1 MAKTEAI
8 TSGDEMSTRDAV
20 GVEPIARFVEQMG
33 LICEADNLPRIA
45 GRLFGLLIVE
55 DGAYSLRQ
63 LADRLQVSRASVSTN
78 ARILTEIGIVERA
91 PKPGDRQGYYQLASN
106 PFHRMLT
113 GKVRALQHAQTV
125 FSEAAESFPAKRETA
140 KRRLREMAEFHR
152 TAAEIVSEL
161 IERSSQQRH

>member
-33 LICEADNLPRIA
+33 LICEADNPPRIA

-78 ARILTEIGIVERA
+78 ARILTEIGIVERR
-91 PKPGDRQGYYQLASN
+91 PNRG
-106 PFHRMLT
+106 T
-113 GKVRALQHAQTV
+113 GRAII
-125 FSEAAESFPAKRETA
+125 SSPATPSIA
-140 KRRLREMAEFHR
+140 C
-152 TAAEIVSEL
+152 
-161 IERSSQQRH
+161 